1 MSSVTRDDDGVGLI
15 EIVVAMLLLAVLA
28 LGVLPL
34 IIQATTASVVNRDLV
49 AANNVATAELAP
61 IRAAFPNDPAQTKTC
76 AALLAY
82 QHVAQ
87 SRAKNLSAALTVACT
102 AGSIGTGTV
111 TVDVFRGSS
120 ATALV
125 TVKTKVLVNG

>member
-61 IRAAFPNDPAQTKTC
+61 VRAAFPSDPATTKVC
-76 AALLAY
+76 GDLPLYEHSREKKSDALYA
-82 QHVAQ
+82 
-87 SRAKNLSAALTVACT
+87 SRQLVCGGDGT
-102 AGSIGTGTV
+102 ATV
-111 TVDVFRGSS
+111 TVKVFSD
-120 ATALV
+120 ATTEDALV
-125 TVKTKVLVNG
+125 TAVTKVLVKK